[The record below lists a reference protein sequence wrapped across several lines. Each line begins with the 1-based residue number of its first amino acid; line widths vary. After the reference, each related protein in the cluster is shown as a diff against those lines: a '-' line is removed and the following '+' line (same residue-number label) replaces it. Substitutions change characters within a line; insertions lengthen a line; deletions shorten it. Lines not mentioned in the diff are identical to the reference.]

1 MKIQTIII
9 ALLLLSSALVFTS
22 CKSSDL
28 PPSNEDIQKQ
38 LAKENKKKARQD
50 KKMQKKA
57 YKHFW
62 SLQSKEVKKS
72 VRQNRRRQK
81 KAARKRRK

>member
-9 ALLLLSSALVFTS
+9 GLLLFTVTLGVSS

-28 PPSNEDIQKQ
+28 PPSNDEIQAELSKD
-38 LAKENKKKARQD
+38 KKKTARA
-50 KKMQKKA
+50 QKKIKKEE
-57 YKHFW
+57 YKRFW
-62 SLQSKEVKKS
+62 SMQTKEARKS
-72 VRQNRRRQK
+72 IRKNNRRQK